1 MNVNLTERL
10 HNIFH
15 LHFPTQQ
22 ELASTFL
29 RFQENYESPQFKGKI
44 FTLDEFE
51 RWYIAN
57 SPGGKGTGK
66 FTYSEDWSGF
76 NIPSYILNPFYEGSF
91 DPLSEPEVAFLELF
105 KDKKET
111 KFYVIGS
118 FGEKQESLNHEVAHG
133 LYYTQP
139 EYKAKVL
146 EVLSNMDPEDRS
158 NLTVALL
165 AMGYDQSVL
174 DDEIQA
180 YVVDD
185 MEWLS
190 QHKIEGKGFVELHR
204 QLREIFDRY
213 AMKEMI
219 ITG

>member
-1 MNVNLTERL
+1 MDAKLTEIFD
-10 HNIFH
+10 NIFH

-29 RFQENYESPQFKGKI
+29 RFHDHYESPQFKGKI

-57 SPGGKGTGK
+57 SPGGKSMGK
-66 FTYSEDWSGF
+66 CTYAEDWSGF
-76 NIPSYILNPFYEGSF
+76 NIPSHILNPFYEGSF
-91 DPLSEPEVAFLELF
+91 DPLSESEVAFLELF

-118 FGEKQESLNHEVAHG
+118 FGEEQECLNHEIAHA

-139 EYKAKVL
+139 EYKARVL
-146 EVLSNMDPEDRS
+146 EVLTAMDLEDR
-158 NLTVALL
+158 NTIAAALL
-165 AMGYDQSVL
+165 EMGYDESVL

-180 YVVDD
+180 YVGD
-185 MEWLS
+185 
-190 QHKIEGKGFVELHR
+190 
-204 QLREIFDRY
+204 
-213 AMKEMI
+213 
-219 ITG
+219 